1 MAEPINVS
9 EWWAVLTNG
18 EWFCGKRPGDK
29 RLLTHL
35 LKLQLPFTPE
45 PNEKGLLRPKTS
57 VMLYPWIVDELNIPE
72 GAIWLS
78 VAAIHQPE
86 QWCLL
91 IENANKLKIE
101 ARAQR
106 AGIHLA

>member
-1 MAEPINVS
+1 MTDPINVS

-45 PNEKGLLRPKTS
+45 
-57 VMLYPWIVDELNIPE
+57 LNIPE
-72 GAIWLS
+72 GAIWLN
-78 VAAIHQPE
+78 VTAIHQPE
-86 QWCLL
+86 QWDLL